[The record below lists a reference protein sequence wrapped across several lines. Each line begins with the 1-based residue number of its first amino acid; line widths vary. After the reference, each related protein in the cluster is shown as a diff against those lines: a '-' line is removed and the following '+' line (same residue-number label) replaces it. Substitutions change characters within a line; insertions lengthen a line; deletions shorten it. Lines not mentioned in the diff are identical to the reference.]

1 MTNTNIKFN
10 PMVGKLHIAID
21 ELYTNEVVHL
31 WNNLCIAQN
40 RTEDIIYPFVEDIVD
55 NVLKDWS
62 PSAIAFSLQRS
73 DERDEWFIVS
83 KSSSEIICFPE
94 WEANNYINMD
104 ELIDWLVEGDKWQ
117 EYDELKPAADI
128 EL

>member
-1 MTNTNIKFN
+1 MTNTKFN
-10 PMVGKLHIAID
+10 PLPGKLMLVID

-40 RTEDIIYPFVEDIVD
+40 RTEDIIYPFVGDIVD
-55 NVLKDWS
+55 NVLKNWK

-73 DERDEWFIVS
+73 DERDEWFQVNE
-83 KSSSEIICFPE
+83 SSSEIVCFPE
-94 WEANNYINMD
+94 WEVNDHIDID
-104 ELIDWLVEGDKWQ
+104 ELIDWLVKDDKWQ
-117 EYDELKPAADI
+117 EYDELASVATN

>member
-1 MTNTNIKFN
+1 MTNTKFN
-10 PMVGKLHIAID
+10 PLPGKLMLVID

-40 RTEDIIYPFVEDIVD
+40 RTEDIIYPFVGDIVD
-55 NVLKDWS
+55 NVLKNWS

-73 DERDEWFIVS
+73 DERDEWFQVNE
-83 KSSSEIICFPE
+83 SSSEIVCFPE
-94 WEANNYINMD
+94 WEVNDHIDID
-104 ELIDWLVEGDKWQ
+104 ELIDWLVKDDKWQ
-117 EYDELKPAADI
+117 EYDELKPAANI

>member
-1 MTNTNIKFN
+1 MTNTKFN
-10 PMVGKLHIAID
+10 PLPGKLMLVIN

-40 RTEDIIYPFVEDIVD
+40 RTEDIIYPFVRDIVD
-55 NVLKDWS
+55 NALKNWS

-73 DERDEWFIVS
+73 DERDEWFQVNE
-83 KSSSEIICFPE
+83 SSSEIVCFPE
-94 WEANNYINMD
+94 WEVNDHIDID
-104 ELIDWLVEGDKWQ
+104 ELIDWLVKDDKWQ
-117 EYDELKPAADI
+117 EYDELASAATI

>member
-1 MTNTNIKFN
+1 MTNTKFN
-10 PMVGKLHIAID
+10 PLPGKLMLVID

-40 RTEDIIYPFVEDIVD
+40 RTEDIIYPFVGVIVD
-55 NVLKDWS
+55 NALKNWS

-73 DERDEWFIVS
+73 DERDEWFQVNE
-83 KSSSEIICFPE
+83 SSSEIVCFPE
-94 WEANNYINMD
+94 WEVNEHIDID
-104 ELIDWLVEGDKWQ
+104 ELIAWLVKNDKWQ
-117 EYDELKPAADI
+117 EYDELASVATI

>member
-1 MTNTNIKFN
+1 MTNTKFN
-10 PMVGKLHIAID
+10 PLPGKLMLVID

-40 RTEDIIYPFVEDIVD
+40 RTEDIIYPFVGDIVD
-55 NVLKDWS
+55 NVLKNWS

-73 DERDEWFIVS
+73 DERDEWFQVNE
-83 KSSSEIICFPE
+83 SSSEIVCFPE
-94 WEANNYINMD
+94 WEVNDHIDID
-104 ELIDWLVEGDKWQ
+104 ELIDWLVKDDKWQ

>member
-1 MTNTNIKFN
+1 MTNTKFN
-10 PMVGKLHIAID
+10 PLPGKLMIVID

-40 RTEDIIYPFVEDIVD
+40 RTEDIIYPFVGDIVD
-55 NVLKDWS
+55 NVLKNWS

-73 DERDEWFIVS
+73 DERDEWFQVNE
-83 KSSSEIICFPE
+83 SSSEIVCFPE
-94 WEANNYINMD
+94 WEVNDHIDID
-104 ELIDWLVEGDKWQ
+104 ELIDWLVKDDKWQ
-117 EYDELKPAADI
+117 EYDELASVATN

>member
-1 MTNTNIKFN
+1 MTNTKFN
-10 PMVGKLHIAID
+10 PLPGKLMLVID

-40 RTEDIIYPFVEDIVD
+40 RTEDIIYPFVGDIV
-55 NVLKDWS
+55 NNALKNWS

-73 DERDEWFIVS
+73 DERDEWFQVNE
-83 KSSSEIICFPE
+83 SSSEIVCFPE
-94 WEANNYINMD
+94 WEVNDHIDID
-104 ELIDWLVEGDKWQ
+104 ELIDWLVKDDKWQ
-117 EYDELKPAADI
+117 EYDELASVATI